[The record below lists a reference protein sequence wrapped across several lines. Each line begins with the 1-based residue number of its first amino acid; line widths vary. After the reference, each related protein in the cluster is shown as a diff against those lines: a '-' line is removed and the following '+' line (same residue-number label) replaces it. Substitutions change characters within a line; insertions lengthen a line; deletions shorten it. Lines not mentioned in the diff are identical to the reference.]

1 MGRSQLR
8 RCITRKSVLRDE
20 RCRVSAFRGFASA
33 ATMTKKGKGE
43 KRKKKNKTLRDSL
56 PDRFSVHLRSSFPS
70 SPPACAMKISSLIA
84 LDSRVSKGGREI
96 LIASMLTYQ
105 RPMGFE
111 KDVPNSGRYF
121 SIYSRTNSNYTCTSK
136 Q

>member
-43 KRKKKNKTLRDSL
+43 KRKKKTKRSEIRYRIGFRFICDLRFLRLL
-56 PDRFSVHLRSSFPS
+56 PR
-70 SPPACAMKISSLIA
+70 A
-84 LDSRVSKGGREI
+84 L
-96 LIASMLTYQ
+96 
-105 RPMGFE
+105 
-111 KDVPNSGRYF
+111 
-121 SIYSRTNSNYTCTSK
+121 
-136 Q
+136 